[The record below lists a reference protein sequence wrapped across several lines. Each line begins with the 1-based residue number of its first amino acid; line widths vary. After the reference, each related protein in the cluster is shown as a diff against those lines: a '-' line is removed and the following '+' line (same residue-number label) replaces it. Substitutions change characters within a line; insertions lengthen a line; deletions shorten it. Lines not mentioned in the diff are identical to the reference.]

1 MTGPSGDPSRTP
13 SAGASPLDALVA
25 RMALTIPAGWEF
37 GLERMTRVLARLGDP
52 HLRIPPVI
60 HIAGTNGKG
69 SVGAHLR
76 AMLQASGRTV
86 HAFTSPHLVRFN
98 ERIRVAGVLASDAML
113 VEAIERA
120 EAANDGEPITFFE
133 LTTLAAFLLFAEHPA
148 DVTLLEVGL
157 GGRLDA
163 TNVVRDR
170 LVSVITSISI
180 DHEKF
185 LGSTL
190 TAIAAEKAG
199 IAERG
204 RPVVSSPQADEVVT
218 VLERAAARAGVPL
231 QLGGRDWTAS
241 LEDGRLVFRS
251 ERGLLDLPPSRLIGA
266 HQVVNAGT
274 AIAALEASGLD
285 IDTAAIE
292 RGLTTVDWPARMQR
306 LSEGRLVDLVP
317 GAEVWLDGGHNP
329 GAGEAIA
336 ATLADLGRRAPKPL
350 VLVAG
355 MLETKDPI
363 GFFRPFAGLATAV
376 ACVPVTGDHPGRPPA
391 ALAEAARA
399 AGLTAS
405 VHDDVAAALGA
416 IAATGPGAPRLLI
429 CGSLHLAG
437 EVLAKN
443 GTIPT

>member
-13 SAGASPLDALVA
+13 SAGVSTLDALVA

-52 HLRIPPVI
+52 HLRVPPVI

-76 AMLQASGRTV
+76 AMLEASGRSV

-98 ERIRVAGVLASDAML
+98 ERIRVAGRLASDAML
-113 VEAIERA
+113 VDAIERA
-120 EAANDGEPITFFE
+120 EAANAGEPITFFE
-133 LTTLAAFLLFAEHPA
+133 LTTLAAFLLFTEHPA

-185 LGSTL
+185 LGDTL
-190 TAIAAEKAG
+190 TKIAAEKAG
-199 IAERG
+199 IVERG
-204 RPVVSSPQADEVVT
+204 RPVVSSPQVDEVAA

-231 QLGGRDWTAS
+231 LLGGRDWTAT
-241 LEDGRLVFRS
+241 LEDGRLVHRS
-251 ERGLLDLPPSRLIGA
+251 ERGLLDLPPSRLLGA
-266 HQVVNAGT
+266 HQVENAGT
-274 AIAALEASGLD
+274 AIAALEASGLAVD
-285 IDTAAIE
+285 AAAIE
-292 RGLTTVDWPARMQR
+292 RGLATVDWPARMQR
-306 LSEGRLVDLVP
+306 LTSGALVDLVP

-329 GAGEAIA
+329 GAGAVVA
-336 ATLADLGRRAPKPL
+336 ATLHDLDRRAPKPL
-350 VLVAG
+350 HLVAG

-363 GFFRPFAGLATAV
+363 GFFRPFAGLAAAV
-376 ACVPVTGDHPGRPPA
+376 ACVPVTGDHPGRPPP
-391 ALAEAARA
+391 ALAEAARGAGLAATVNTDVADALRVIA
-399 AGLTAS
+399 AG
-405 VHDDVAAALGA
+405 
-416 IAATGPGAPRLLI
+416 TGEPVRILI

-437 EVLAKN
+437 EVLSKN
-443 GTIPT
+443 GTLPS

>member
-1 MTGPSGDPSRTP
+1 M
-13 SAGASPLDALVA
+13 SASAPASALDALVA

-37 GLERMTRVLARLGDP
+37 GLDRMRRVLGRLGDP
-52 HLRIPPVI
+52 HLAIPPPI
-60 HIAGTNGKG
+60 HVAGTNGKG
-69 SVGAHLR
+69 SVTAHLR
-76 AMLQASGRTV
+76 AMLEASGRRV
-86 HAFTSPHLVRFN
+86 HVFTSPHLVRIN
-98 ERIRVAGVLASDAML
+98 ERIRLAGRLVGDDVLVA
-113 VEAIERA
+113 AIERA
-120 EAANDGEPITFFE
+120 EAANAGEPITFFE

-170 LVSVITSISI
+170 LVSVITPISI

-190 TAIAAEKAG
+190 AAIASEKAG
-199 IAERG
+199 IVERG
-204 RPVVSSPQADEVVT
+204 RPVVSAPQDDAVVP

-231 QLGGRDWTAS
+231 ALGGRDWTAG
-241 LEDGRLVFRS
+241 LEDGRLIFRS
-251 ERGLLDLPPSRLIGA
+251 ERGLLDLPPSRLLGG
-266 HQVVNAGT
+266 HQAINAGT

-285 IDTAAIE
+285 VGTQAIE

-306 LSEGRLVDLVP
+306 LTSGALVDLVP

-329 GAGEAIA
+329 GAGEVIA
-336 ATLADLGRRAPKPL
+336 RTLADLARRAPRPL

-363 GFFRPFAGLATAV
+363 GFFRPFAGLARAV
-376 ACVPVTGDHPGRPPA
+376 ACVPVTGDHPGRAPE
-391 ALAEAARA
+391 ALADAARA
-399 AGLTAS
+399 AGLEATTHAS
-405 VHDDVAAALGA
+405 PEDALRA
-416 IAATGPGAPRLLI
+416 VAATGLESPRLLI

-443 GTIPT
+443 GTPVV